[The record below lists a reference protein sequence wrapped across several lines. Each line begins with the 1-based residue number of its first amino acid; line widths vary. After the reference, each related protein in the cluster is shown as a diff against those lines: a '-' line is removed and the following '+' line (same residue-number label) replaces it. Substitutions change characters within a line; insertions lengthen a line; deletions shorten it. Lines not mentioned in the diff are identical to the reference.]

1 MVLYQ
6 ENGHDCT
13 EANVCRSASN
23 KTLFIK
29 PAASQIWSTVY
40 SRGPVGL
47 TRRSAVFPITS
58 PSWALNSVLFS
69 SPLDSS
75 MIPRIRG

>member
-47 TRRSAVFPITS
+47 TRRSAVFPHHF
-58 PSWALNSVLFS
+58 PQAGL
-69 SPLDSS
+69 
-75 MIPRIRG
+75 